1 MKVKNL
7 LSMMLVA
14 GMMLVGC
21 QNGGQAVDQ
30 STEIHNQIK
39 QFKKKLQLRQ

>member
-30 STEIHNQIK
+30 STENPQPGSSSS
-39 QFKKKLQLRQ
+39 RRNSS